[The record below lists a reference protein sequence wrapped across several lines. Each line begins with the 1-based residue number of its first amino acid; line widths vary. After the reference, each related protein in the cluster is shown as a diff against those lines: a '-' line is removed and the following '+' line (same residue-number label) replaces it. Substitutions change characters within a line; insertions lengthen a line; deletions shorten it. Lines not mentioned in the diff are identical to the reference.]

1 VIRTIVIAVLSG
13 LLTLWLY
20 DRYLAPGARRGG

>member
-1 VIRTIVIAVLSG
+1 MIRTVVVAVLSG

-20 DRYLAPGARRGG
+20 DRYLAPGRRG